1 MSSADFV
8 NGLLRLNWGM
18 QWDYIHRALIYV
30 EMGRMDDARAEAA
43 MLLEVNPEIGATIR
57 EDCGFWN
64 RPEEAV
70 DEIINLLRRAGVA
83 VDEIINLLRRAGVDI
98 PDEQSLTN

>member
-70 DEIINLLRRAGVA
+70 DEIINLLRRAGV
-83 VDEIINLLRRAGVDI
+83 DI